1 MDSRGMSRIFLVD
14 DHTMVR
20 EGLRSVLE
28 KAGHQVVGEDA
39 DPHAALPA
47 LVHLAP
53 DILLLDLNLHGS
65 SGLVL
70 LLELQRRHLML
81 PTIVLTM
88 SAHPH
93 QVSEALR
100 MGALGYVLKGASTRE
115 LLHAIETVRQG
126 QRFLGEGVMAVRHDG
141 VDPLALDGPLGQLTT
156 RERQIMEQVARG
168 QTSAAIAKQ
177 LNLSPKTVETYR
189 SRLMRKLGVDN
200 LPGLV
205 RFAMQHGVLERGA

>member
-1 MDSRGMSRIFLVD
+1 MSRIFLVD

-39 DPHAALPA
+39 DPAHALTV
-47 LVHLAP
+47 LSQLAP
-53 DILLLDLNLHGS
+53 DVLLLDLNLNGS
-65 SGLVL
+65 SGLML
-70 LLELQRRHLML
+70 LLELQRRNLML

-100 MGALGYVLKGASTRE
+100 MGALGYVLKGASSRE
-115 LLHAIETVRQG
+115 LLQAIETVRQG
-126 QRFLGEGVMAVRHDG
+126 QRFLGEGVVALRHDG
-141 VDPLALDGPLGQLTT
+141 ADLLALDDPLSQLTT

-205 RFAMQHGVLERGA
+205 RFAMQCGMLQGET

>member
-1 MDSRGMSRIFLVD
+1 MSRIFLVD

-39 DPHAALPA
+39 DPHAALAA
-47 LVHLAP
+47 LVQLAP

-65 SGLVL
+65 SGLML
-70 LLELQRRHLML
+70 LLELQRRKLAL

-100 MGALGYVLKGASTRE
+100 MGALGYVLKGSSASE
-115 LLHAIETVRQG
+115 LLHAIDLVRQG
-126 QRFLGEGVMAVRHDG
+126 QRFLGEGVMAVRHAGAELLTLD
-141 VDPLALDGPLGQLTT
+141 DPLGLLTT

-189 SRLMRKLGVDN
+189 SRLMRKLGVNN

-205 RFAMQHGVLERGA
+205 RFAVQHGVLERGA